1 MQKKFGKDDIEYC
14 LMKDFW
20 KTWEDNGI
28 TESSDDYWNKLI
40 ANMQAVS
47 NKYKGT
53 KREDFAR
60 NLMVLLAD
68 ELDREHRAI
77 ERT

>member
-1 MQKKFGKDDIEYC
+1 MQKKFGKDDIEYR

-60 NLMVLLAD
+60 NLMILLAD
-68 ELDREHRAI
+68 ELDREHRAK